1 MKNFKNLLFA
11 ALFLIAATVIGQT
24 KISGTIVDETN
35 EGLPGASVVI
45 KGTTNG
51 TETDF
56 NGKFMLTASTE
67 SGTIVVSY
75 LGFKTT
81 EFAFTSAGDL
91 GNIKLEED
99 GNILEEVVQDKDY
112 DLNPNAELKLKVS
125 LLFFDIK
132 KTNLQIAVY
141 SKKTDI
147 YQISARATLYKGK
160 KKKKSVTATGEASEV
175 STATLLIDEGGQFS
189 QANVST
195 ALKKVVEQLI
205 NKLKL

>member
-1 MKNFKNLLFA
+1 MCKSILFT
-11 ALFLIAATVIGQT
+11 LMTLPCFVVGQFSISIEPVTNDIVIGDLA
-24 KISGTIVDETN
+24 GNRD
-35 EGLPGASVVI
+35 L
-45 KGTTNG
+45 
-51 TETDF
+51 
-56 NGKFMLTASTE
+56 
-67 SGTIVVSY
+67 
-75 LGFKTT
+75 
-81 EFAFTSAGDL
+81 AFGVQ
-91 GNIKLEED
+91 
-99 GNILEEVVQDKDY
+99 NILEEVVQDKDY

-147 YQISARATLYKGK
+147 YQISARATLYKDK

-189 QANVST
+189 QANVSN